1 MMLGMRI
8 VSGTA
13 SECLIQLSDHPT
25 RPTRAAG
32 RQSPV
37 KIGTAMKLKL
47 LLLPSVP
54 VNSPGIERVSTML
67 QSRTRCAGC
76 SPIRKM

>member
-13 SECLIQLSDHPT
+13 SECRIQLSDHPT
-25 RPTRAAG
+25 RSTRASSP
-32 RQSPV
+32 QPPV
-37 KIGTAMKLKL
+37 KMGTAMKLKL

-54 VNSPGIERVSTML
+54 VSSPGIDRVSTML
-67 QSRTRCAGC
+67 QSRTRLRGC
-76 SPIRKM
+76 SPIRRM